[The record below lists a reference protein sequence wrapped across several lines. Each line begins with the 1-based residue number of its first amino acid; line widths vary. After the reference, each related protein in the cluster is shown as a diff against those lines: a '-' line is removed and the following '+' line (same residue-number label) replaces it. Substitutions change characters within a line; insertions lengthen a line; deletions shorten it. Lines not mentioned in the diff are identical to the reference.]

1 MGENR
6 DEYSGKRKD
15 KGVVCP
21 KTEKWPCPAGVCFM
35 IRDKE
40 MI

>member
-15 KGVVCP
+15 KGVVYP
-21 KTEKWPCPAGVCFM
+21 KAEGITKTDGAL
-35 IRDKE
+35 I
-40 MI
+40 

>member
-21 KTEKWPCPAGVCFM
+21 ETEEITKT
-35 IRDKE
+35 D
-40 MI
+40 